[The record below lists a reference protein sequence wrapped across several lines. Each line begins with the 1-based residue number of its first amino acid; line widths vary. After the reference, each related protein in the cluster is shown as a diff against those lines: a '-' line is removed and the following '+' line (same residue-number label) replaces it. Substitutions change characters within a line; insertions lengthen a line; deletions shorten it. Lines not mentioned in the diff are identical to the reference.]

1 MPMNLPQRDA
11 SRVDAASPL
20 PLYHKIY
27 MVLRERL
34 EEGAFPA
41 ETPMP
46 SEHELAAEF
55 GVSRITIR
63 RALDELTRSGL
74 IARHRGRG
82 TFPIAQHVS
91 RPLRTDISGLM
102 ESLELMGR
110 NTSVQLLEFGYVHAP
125 AAIADGLEIAPGEEV
140 QKAVRVRRHDGRP
153 VSYLTTH
160 VLAEL
165 GRRFAP
171 ADLETTP
178 LLSLLAKSGVEV
190 TAAYQTITACMADA
204 AAAEQLEV
212 EIGAPLLSVVR
223 VMRDQRDRP
232 VEHIRALYRPDLYE
246 FKMSMSRE
254 VGSDRMSWDTG
265 QD

>member
-1 MPMNLPQRDA
+1 MSTQQGDA
-11 SRVDAASPL
+11 PRSDGLSPL

-41 ETPMP
+41 DAPMP
-46 SEHELAAEF
+46 SEHVLAAEF

-63 RALDELTRSGL
+63 RALERLTGKGM

-82 TFPIAQHVS
+82 TFPIAPRVS

-102 ESLELMGR
+102 ESLQVMGR
-110 NTSVQLLEFGYVHAP
+110 NTSVQLLEFGYVHASAEI
-125 AAIADGLEIAPGEEV
+125 AAALEITPGAEV

-160 VLAEL
+160 VLAEV
-165 GRRFAP
+165 GRRFGP
-171 ADLETTP
+171 SDLETTP

-190 TAAYQTITACMADA
+190 TAADQSITACMADTA
-204 AAAEQLEV
+204 AATQLEV
-212 EIGAPLLSVVR
+212 EIGAPLLVVVR
-223 VMRDQRDRP
+223 VIRDQSDRP

-246 FKMSMSRE
+246 FQMSMSRKA
-254 VGSDRMSWDTG
+254 GSGKMRLETG
-265 QD
+265 QA

>member
-1 MPMNLPQRDA
+1 MHRQQSDTPQT
-11 SRVDAASPL
+11 DAASRL

-41 ETPMP
+41 EMPMP

-63 RALDELTRSGL
+63 RALDELTRGGM

-82 TFPIAQHVS
+82 TFPIAQRVS
-91 RPLRTDISGLM
+91 RPLRTDISRLM
-102 ESLELMGR
+102 ESLQMMGR
-110 NTSVQLLEFGYVHAP
+110 NTSVHLLQFSYVHAP
-125 AAIADGLEIAPGEEV
+125 TEIAAGLEIAPGAEV
-140 QKAVRVRRHDGRP
+140 QKAVRVRRHDGHP

-171 ADLETTP
+171 SDLETTP

-190 TAAYQTITACMADA
+190 TAACQTITACMADT

-212 EIGAPLLSVVR
+212 EIGAPLLAVVR
-223 VMRDQRDRP
+223 VMRDQMDRP

-246 FKMSMSRE
+246 FRMSMSRE
-254 VGSDRMSWDTG
+254 DGSNRMCWDTG
-265 QD
+265 HD